1 MTAEVFF
8 RNMLQSRPP
17 ASLLSDGSSDGSS
30 RSYNHRRPNE
40 THRYLEQTYGFLR
53 LGCYISTRL
62 NEIYSKLFR
71 YLNVK
76 MLHIIS
82 LTKETKIQNKLTLQL
97 NKSLIIDQIKVLTS
111 CFTHKYKR
119 KCSKNVNVKG
129 FYSNLLRG
137 HFFIQSLLSNH
148 FIIIF
153 FALTNF
159 FVQRTFFSLCVSLKD
174 DSRHH
179 KLSSYLLCVFMQL
192 MIYCTTYKQH

>member
-17 ASLLSDGSSDGSS
+17 ASLLSDGSSDVSS

-71 YLNVK
+71 NFNVK
-76 MLHIIS
+76 ILHIIS
-82 LTKETKIQNKLTLQL
+82 LTKEPKIQNKLTLQL
-97 NKSLIIDQIKVLTS
+97 NKSLIIDQIEVLTS

-119 KCSKNVNVKG
+119 KCSKNYNSLFTCQGILFQLVKG
-129 FYSNLLRG
+129 P
-137 HFFIQSLLSNH
+137 FFHSGFAFKSLHNN
-148 FIIIF
+148 IF
-153 FALTNF
+153 CF
-159 FVQRTFFSLCVSLKD
+159 D
-174 DSRHH
+174 
-179 KLSSYLLCVFMQL
+179 
-192 MIYCTTYKQH
+192 

>member
-1 MTAEVFF
+1 
-8 RNMLQSRPP
+8 MLKSRPP

-40 THRYLEQTYGFLR
+40 THRYLQQTYGFLR

-76 MLHIIS
+76 ILHIIS
-82 LTKETKIQNKLTLQL
+82 LTKEPKIQNKLTLQL
-97 NKSLIIDQIKVLTS
+97 NKSLIIDQIKVLTWES
-111 CFTHKYKR
+111 VQKIIIVYLH
-119 KCSKNVNVKG
+119 VKG

-148 FIIIF
+148 FMIIF

-159 FVQRTFFSLCVSLKD
+159 FVQGTFFSLCVSLKD
-174 DSRHH
+174 DSRHR
-179 KLSSYLLCVFMQL
+179 KLSSYLLCVFMHL